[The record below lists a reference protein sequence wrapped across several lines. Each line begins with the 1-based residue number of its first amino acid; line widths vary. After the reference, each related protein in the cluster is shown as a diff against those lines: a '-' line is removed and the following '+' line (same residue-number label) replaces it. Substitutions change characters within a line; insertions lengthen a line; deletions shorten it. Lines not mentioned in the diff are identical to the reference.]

1 MPDAEGIPLRGVTAA
16 GESLEQIGLMI
27 PTGTTIRER
36 CQAVANHCRE
46 VARLIT
52 RRTGGGAA

>member
-1 MPDAEGIPLRGVTAA
+1 VTAA
-16 GESLEQIGLMI
+16 GESLEQIDLMI

-46 VARLIT
+46 IARLIT